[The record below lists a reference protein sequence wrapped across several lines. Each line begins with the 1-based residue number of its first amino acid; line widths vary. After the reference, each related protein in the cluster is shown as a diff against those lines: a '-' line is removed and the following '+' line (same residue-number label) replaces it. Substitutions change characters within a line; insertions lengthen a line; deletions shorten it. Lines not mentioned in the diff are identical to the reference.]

1 MTRLVVSK
9 INAIPSAKIVNGV
22 DWIDGIQRLTETST
36 ECKLALK
43 NVTSKK
49 PKSEIKQTMNNERS
63 VLESLDFVFFTFSD
77 SYNIMVG

>member
-1 MTRLVVSK
+1 MTRMVVSK
-9 INAIPSAKIVNGV
+9 INVIPSAKIVNGV

-49 PKSEIKQTMNNERS
+49 PPRNTKQIKNRARS
-63 VLESLDFVFFTFSD
+63 FWE
-77 SYNIMVG
+77 